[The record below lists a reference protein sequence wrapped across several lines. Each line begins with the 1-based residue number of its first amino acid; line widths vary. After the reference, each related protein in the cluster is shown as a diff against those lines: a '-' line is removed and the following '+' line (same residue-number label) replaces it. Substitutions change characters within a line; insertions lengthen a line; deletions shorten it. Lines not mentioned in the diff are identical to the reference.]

1 MSYPTSKEQ
10 IPDTWDRGRVSM
22 FADIVEYR
30 NRNPEAISDKA
41 IEDIYHMTVEGHC
54 KLTTKLSVVVGG
66 EEITE

>member
-10 IPDTWDRGRVSM
+10 IPDAWDRGRVGM

-30 NRNPEAISDKA
+30 NRHPEEISDKA
-41 IEDIYHMTVEGHC
+41 IEDIYRMTVAGHC
-54 KLTTKLSVVVGG
+54 DLTTKLSVVVGG